1 MNIKACRCESRGG
14 KRERRRRDREE
25 GRRRRE
31 KERERERKGETY
43 ALFPCPGVNVLPSA
57 RVTGSKGDP
66 LAKTHFLNGKIGWET
81 M

>member
-1 MNIKACRCESRGG
+1 MRV
-14 KRERRRRDREE
+14 KRRKE
-25 GRRRRE
+25 RE
-31 KERERERKGETY
+31 KKGEGGEIKREREREGETY

-66 LAKTHFLNGKIGWET
+66 LAKTHFLNGKIGWES